1 MNNEI
6 MYLVTSL
13 RDYGQCEVYYG
24 PDGWFRT
31 YEEARAYI
39 MADMKE
45 TVNDWDGDYEDLEL
59 TSAYKEF
66 VIDKDE
72 RFFSWRVDVFGHGE
86 SQTEDDRTYIVTEWC
101 SNCESEIE
109 MRWNTD
115 DRGYQAFCPV
125 CGAPLM
131 LCDECR
137 HSDDF
142 KDCDWS
148 DGTCHRMKKED
159 RQNGDD

>member
-1 MNNEI
+1 MNDRKI
-6 MYLVTSL
+6 FVVTSF
-13 RDYGQCEVYYG
+13 RNYGNDEIYYG
-24 PDGWFRT
+24 FDGGFLTFKKAKEYVVHEMEETIDNWDGA
-31 YEEARAYI
+31 YEELEEG
-39 MADMKE
+39 DDSVKL
-45 TVNDWDGDYEDLEL
+45 VLDGDGYL
-59 TSAYKEF
+59 
-66 VIDKDE
+66 
-72 RFFSWRVDVFGHGE
+72 FSWTIDTIVDVEHPLSG
-86 SQTEDDRTYIVTEWC
+86 RTYIVTEWC
-101 SNCESEIE
+101 SNCDSEIE

-159 RQNGDD
+159 KQNGDD

>member
-1 MNNEI
+1 MSKEI
-6 MYLVTSL
+6 IYLVTSF
-13 RDYGQCEVYYG
+13 RDYGQGEAYYG
-24 PDGWFRT
+24 PDGVFHT

-39 MADMKE
+39 MADME
-45 TVNDWDGDYEDLEL
+45 EVNDWDGDYEDLKN

-66 VIDKDE
+66 VIYQGVHA
-72 RFFSWRVDVFGHGE
+72 FSWRVDVIGYGE
-86 SQTEDDRTYIVTEWC
+86 EEPADDRTYIVTEFC
-101 SNCESEIE
+101 HNCESEVE

-142 KDCDWS
+142 KDCDWNEES
-148 DGTCHRMKKED
+148 GCFRYKKHKEAK
-159 RQNGDD
+159 